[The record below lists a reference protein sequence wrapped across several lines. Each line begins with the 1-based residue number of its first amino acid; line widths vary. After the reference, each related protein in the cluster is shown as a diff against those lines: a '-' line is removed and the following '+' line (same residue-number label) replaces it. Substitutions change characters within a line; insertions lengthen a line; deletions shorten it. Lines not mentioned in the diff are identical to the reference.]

1 MLSYPKCPKCK
12 SNKFVVKY
20 GKRHNQSGAKQTY
33 FCKKCECRFTPK
45 DGFWKMR
52 FSPEVITA
60 ALDLYYKGLSL
71 RKIKDH
77 LYNIEVSH
85 TSILR
90 WVRRYAKLTRKYTM
104 RYKPKIKGNIHTDEI
119 FLEKKEDDRK
129 YLYFFDAIDSETR
142 FFGISLIFRD
152 GDSAKELFKRVKHNG
167 EGYPKKVV
175 HDGFHPY
182 EKAFRKYFY
191 HKSEEVRLVKFEDK
205 VNNNIVE
212 RLQGTIRER
221 NKVQRGLSSY
231 SSSFDTMEG
240 VI

>member
-1 MLSYPKCPKCK
+1 MLSCPKCPKCK

-20 GKRHNQSGAKQTY
+20 GKRHNQSGAKQRY
-33 FCKKCECRFTPK
+33 FCKKCESRFTPK

-104 RYKPKIKGNIHTDEI
+104 KIKGNIHTERS
-119 FLEKKEDDRK
+119 FLRKKK
-129 YLYFFDAIDSETR
+129 MIGNIS
-142 FFGISLIFRD
+142 ISLM
-152 GDSAKELFKRVKHNG
+152 L
-167 EGYPKKVV
+167 
-175 HDGFHPY
+175 
-182 EKAFRKYFY
+182 
-191 HKSEEVRLVKFEDK
+191 
-205 VNNNIVE
+205 
-212 RLQGTIRER
+212 
-221 NKVQRGLSSY
+221 
-231 SSSFDTMEG
+231 
-240 VI
+240 